1 MIYLKVMSYTQGFRC
16 FDSFESVLKEKT
28 AYSLS
33 ATDVQEKCYLLYL
46 TGLSLAALSYVSR

>member
-1 MIYLKVMSYTQGFRC
+1 MSYTQGFCC